1 MMRPGMRNVGLLV
14 ETHWNHGVGNRRLAR
29 WLTTQLT
36 TNLSFHCHIRE
47 KLKESS
53 RTQWPDTP
61 AAVVPQAI
69 PAQRTEKERE
79 Q

>member
-1 MMRPGMRNVGLLV
+1 MLGCSSKRTG
-14 ETHWNHGVGNRRLAR
+14 
-29 WLTTQLT
+29 TTVSGTGASPEADDQPT

-69 PAQRTEKERE
+69 LAQRTEKERE